1 MRVFRILTLSLLILA
16 PVAQA
21 ATDTSAA
28 SCGTIT
34 VSTFQ
39 IGETL
44 ARFTANVEPEPGDVT
59 FNWAVSTGEIVKG
72 QGTSGIEVS
81 APKGSFITASVE
93 VAGLAAGCPDIGS
106 ASRDIF

>member
-1 MRVFRILTLSLLILA
+1 MRVIRILTVSLLAMA

-21 ATDTSAA
+21 APDTSAA
-28 SCGTIT
+28 SCSVIT

-44 ARFTANVEPEPGDVT
+44 SRFTANVEPEPDGVS

-93 VAGLAAGCPDIGS
+93 VAGLAAGCPNVES